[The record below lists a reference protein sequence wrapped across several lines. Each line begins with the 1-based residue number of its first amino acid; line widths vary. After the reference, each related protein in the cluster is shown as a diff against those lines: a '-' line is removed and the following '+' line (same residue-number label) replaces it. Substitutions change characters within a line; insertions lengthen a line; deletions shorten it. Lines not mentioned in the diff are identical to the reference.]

1 MENLRASFTFRR
13 FSGLLVAGIL
23 ILGARLQGAS
33 GTRGPLTDYVG
44 TYSADPGKPVEI
56 VAGDELFAVLNGAK
70 YRLKFAGPDEFI
82 NAVGGRIPFRR
93 DSSGVITGYVEEGRF
108 HPRISQEVS
117 ADSAALAFPRP
128 RHGENAP
135 TYTYST
141 PKDLGD
147 GIPVGSIDTELGDGT
162 PKAIVDRILDGTYRD
177 VDSVLLFHHGRL
189 QMEEYFYGYTV
200 ERTHQMRSATKSVV
214 SALIGIAIDQHAL
227 SGVEEAVIPHMGYAT
242 LGNPDPRKMRIT
254 VGDFLSMTSGLECD
268 DHDSKSVG
276 REEAIYEKP
285 DWVKATLDLPMIH
298 DPGTDGSYCSGGVA
312 VLGRLT
318 EKVSGLPLADFAQK
332 NLFGPLGISREN
344 WSWNY
349 DLTSADTEYAQI
361 HLRPRD
367 CLKLGILF
375 ADDGRWHGKQVISS
389 AWAKTSLAEHSQV
402 ENTSYGYFWWR
413 PWLGVKTKAGIEHV
427 HMVAA
432 QGNGGQKIY
441 LLPQF
446 DLVAVFTAG
455 DYNSNGAPP
464 NRIMADLILPA
475 LIAARDR
482 VSGTAPPAN

>member
-1 MENLRASFTFRR
+1 
-13 FSGLLVAGIL
+13 
-23 ILGARLQGAS
+23 
-33 GTRGPLTDYVG
+33 
-44 TYSADPGKPVEI
+44 
-56 VAGDELFAVLNGAK
+56 
-70 YRLKFAGPDEFI
+70 
-82 NAVGGRIPFRR
+82 
-93 DSSGVITGYVEEGRF
+93 
-108 HPRISQEVS
+108 
-117 ADSAALAFPRP
+117 
-128 RHGENAP
+128 
-135 TYTYST
+135 
-141 PKDLGD
+141 
-147 GIPVGSIDTELGDGT
+147 VGSIDAELGNGT

-214 SALIGIAIDQHAL
+214 SALVGIAIDQHAL
-227 SGVEEAVIPHMGYAT
+227 SGVDEAVIPHMGYAT
-242 LGNPDPRKMRIT
+242 LENPDQRKMHIT
-254 VGDFLSMTSGLECD
+254 VRDFLSMTSGLECD

-298 DPGTDGSYCSGGVA
+298 DPGTAGHYCSGGVA

-318 EKVSGLPLADFAQK
+318 EKVSGLPLAEFAQK
-332 NLFGPLGISREN
+332 NLFGPLGIPREN

-375 ADDGRWHGKQVISS
+375 ADDGRWHGRQVISR

-413 PWLGVKTKAGIEHV
+413 PWLGVKTRAGIERV

-455 DYNSNGAPP
+455 DYNSDGAPP
-464 NRIMADLILPA
+464 NRIMIDLILPA

-482 VSGTAPPAN
+482 VSGTSPSAN